1 MNNNFFDRQNLTS
14 VNFVANHEE
23 FVSEK
28 KFKNYFSTK
37 EACDGYFET
46 LKGRIMEIE
55 NSNKP
60 KIDDLLLDLPECKL
74 VFRSHNILGEY
85 YPGHSYIKYY
95 KQSPETIEIVK
106 IHERF
111 HAIHHLMP
119 DNQGAIWD
127 EFPKIDSFYLELL
140 AQLFTYVYIRDFEGS
155 LLADFE
161 ELNKSQPFIYKT
173 FKIFSHYDQVQA
185 VNLYWAIRTKSQPTY
200 KALIQIFSWMGSNPN
215 LKIVPSTELRHYYK
229 SFSHL
234 STSTETQYNALMDH
248 LRGKNFNNL
257 IKLYSESFE
266 HVNKIYDNPNE
277 PIFDKN
283 SKTRKKSSGIY
294 PPLAIESDE
303 DVISVLQNRN
313 PLIVVSDP
321 IYEFEYIEREVSPLR
336 TTGAKQENGK
346 SAQRSGT
353 GGTDFIG
360 WNLKNDI
367 PILGEI
373 KVNNDQNPFYAL
385 IQLLT
390 YLSEISTPNQI
401 DRINK
406 YAHFN
411 KFLPENSQFYL
422 YIFSCRTKKP
432 LGKYDR
438 ILPGT
443 KTLASRLVMGI
454 PQIKDIVFLYMDPIT
469 RTISLE

>member
-1 MNNNFFDRQNLTS
+1 MNKNFFDRQNLTS

-23 FVSEK
+23 FASEEK
-28 KFKNYFSTK
+28 SKYYFSA
-37 EACDGYFET
+37 EGACDGYFEM
-46 LKGRIMEIE
+46 LRGRIMEIE
-55 NSNKP
+55 NSSKP
-60 KIDDLLLDLPECKL
+60 KIDGLLLDIPECKL
-74 VFRSHNILGEY
+74 GYKSHNILGEY

-95 KQSPETIEIVK
+95 KQSPETLEIVK

-119 DNQGAIWD
+119 DNQEAIWD
-127 EFPKIDSFYLELL
+127 EFQVIDSFYLELL
-140 AQLFTYVYIRDFEGS
+140 AQLFTYVYIRDFERS

-161 ELNKSQPFIYKT
+161 ELNTSQPFIYET
-173 FKIFSHYDQVQA
+173 FKIFRHYDQAQA
-185 VNLYWAIRTKSQPTY
+185 VNLYWAIRTKSQPIY
-200 KALIQIFSWMGSNPN
+200 KALIQIFSWMGSNPSF
-215 LKIVPSTELRHYYK
+215 KIVPSTELRHYYK

-234 STSTETQYNALMDH
+234 SASTKTQQNALNDH
-248 LRGKNFNNL
+248 LRGNNFNNL
-257 IKLYSESFE
+257 VKLYSESFE
-266 HVNKIYDNPNE
+266 HVKKIYNNPNE
-277 PIFDKN
+277 PMFVKN
-283 SKTRKKSSGIY
+283 SQTRKKSSGIY
-294 PPLAIESDE
+294 PPLAIKSDE
-303 DVISVLQNRN
+303 DVISVLQNSN

-353 GGTDFIG
+353 GGIDFIG

-406 YAHFN
+406 YAHFT
-411 KFLPENSQFYL
+411 KFLPDNSQFYL
-422 YIFSCRTKKP
+422 YILSCRTKNR

-438 ILPGT
+438 ILLET
-443 KTLASRLVMGI
+443 NTLAGRLVAGI